1 MGGTLGRRP
10 SRQSGG
16 IMADVRVARV
26 EATTEEPE
34 DVGIELVEE
43 SA

>member
-1 MGGTLGRRP
+1 
-10 SRQSGG
+10 
-16 IMADVRVARV
+16 MADVRVARV

-43 SA
+43 SAEAEEYVFVRIRLIHR